1 MDSINNFDSLKYY
14 SLNYNSISNKTYQN
28 KAKFLIDLKNN
39 KKGKNFKSNVNKTK
53 DLQIGNKFIYNRN
66 KKKNIFPI
74 SITERNRQIHLLSPL
89 NRFKENI
96 KNKK

>member
-1 MDSINNFDSLKYY
+1 MDGSSNFDSLKYY

-28 KAKFLIDLKNN
+28 KAKFLVDTKNN
-39 KKGKNFKSNVNKTK
+39 KKGKNLKSNMNKIK
-53 DLQIGNKFIYNRN
+53 DLQIGNKFIFNKS

-74 SITERNRQIHLLSPL
+74 SITERNRQIHLLSPI
-89 NRFKENI
+89 NRIKENI

>member
-1 MDSINNFDSLKYY
+1 M
-14 SLNYNSISNKTYQN
+14 NK
-28 KAKFLIDLKNN
+28 I
-39 KKGKNFKSNVNKTK
+39 K
-53 DLQIGNKFIYNRN
+53 DLQIGNKFIFNKS